1 MAKTSRWFIAL
12 AASLLLLGIGVVG
25 CGPKPP
31 CEVMP
36 TEVQAAQDECDAATA
51 ELDEAREERAE
62 LEAEVAETNAEIREL
77 EGQPDELAARLH
89 ELRKGSGR

>member
-12 AASLLLLGIGVVG
+12 AASLLLLSIGVVG

>member
-12 AASLLLLGIGVVG
+12 TASLLLLSIGVVG

-36 TEVQAAQDECDAATA
+36 TEVQAAQDGCDAASG
-51 ELDEAREERAE
+51 ELDEARDARAE
-62 LEAEVAETNAEIREL
+62 LEADVAEMNAEIREL
-77 EGQPDELAARLH
+77 EGEPDELAARLH
-89 ELRKGSGR
+89 ELKKGSGR